1 MTIYTVTTTNDEL
14 DDLDGSGS
22 VSVENFGGAGD
33 ISLREAIALA
43 NADSDAD
50 TIRFAGGAGE
60 AFENAALLRLTQG
73 ELLITADLTID
84 GSFAGG
90 EVVITSDANGDDILL
105 AGSSITDVQNNTNT
119 SDNSRIIKIEKGTT
133 SL

>member
-84 GSFAGG
+84 GSFAGAKG
-90 EVVITSDANGDDILL
+90 GCWL
-105 AGSSITDVQNNTNT
+105 SIVFVSVDTACSFYTYSAALFD
-119 SDNSRIIKIEKGTT
+119 
-133 SL
+133 